1 MPGKKIDRRSF
12 LVGAGATGIAAGAAA
27 SLPAS
32 ARAILLSSATAAIDH
47 AKLPKDFS
55 DNGTLIPDDGWHLWI
70 DKAAQWQEDEIFL
83 PEDMKL
89 ETLPVNSP
97 TGGWDAL
104 RAAANSADYAEVT
117 LPTTVEEHFWGR
129 YGTRSYTPD
138 EYRYASDDAVPQNG
152 AYVGVSWWW
161 RAIEIPKEYA
171 GQRISLHIRGARQR
185 AEVFLN
191 RRLVG
196 YSILEELPFDC
207 DLTGPANPG
216 GDNILAIRITN
227 PGGRYDWVDGGT
239 IEWRKVKFHRS
250 HGFGGLD
257 RGMVLSV
264 HGGDFRVGELWILNT
279 PRPKTIRVLY
289 RVAANGDRASQ
300 NDFSASY
307 EVIDA
312 VSGKRLQTTLEKE
325 KENQL
330 SWPEGVKSALIN
342 CPEAQLWDLGSP
354 KLYELRLVLTG
365 GAGAEF
371 SRTTLFG
378 FRWFGPEGLGENAI
392 FKLNGRRIKVYTAIS
407 WGFWGRNGLWPTP
420 DLAEKEVTAAKRL
433 GLNCLNFHRNVGKED
448 VFRAQDRLGLLRYME
463 PGGGREAVPALPGN
477 GSASAPAAAAPPD
490 SDAERFVRRYMKAK
504 CVAMVRAFR
513 SHPSLIEYCL
523 QNEINADLKNP
534 ETIEILDAMRAE
546 DPSRS
551 IVLNDGFVAR
561 GAAQAWYAP
570 YDDKLHRSDQ
580 EEAGGWWIN
589 HQGAGD
595 QWYDEFY
602 KDPQHFTYREPRR
615 AQLVEFGE
623 MEGCAVPDN
632 HSLMIEQIEK
642 STGMSYDLA
651 DHKAIVAG
659 YDAFLDRWEFRKAF
673 PAATDVFLA
682 IGRKSYESWQQYLEN
697 IRLCDEVDFAAI
709 SGWESTAIENHSGI
723 VDSLRNFKSD
733 PELISSSLLPV
744 RPVAKQRSLVTG
756 TGDSAT
762 FDIWLLNDTD
772 LQLSGELIF
781 SVVDPQGRTSEL
793 GRFPVPKHV
802 SSQFSYLLKEAFATP
817 PLKIEGLYRF
827 KLEITSHPLSTNTRE
842 IWVANPNPRKHAKPL
857 EIGVSGVT
865 PELRKRLAAL
875 GEVSDFAPDKHFDV
889 LVSCGLGA
897 NTTISGEA
905 GDDASLDAPSATAT
919 PATPAT
925 AATNARPARP
935 LEPGEAAPIAVPGKL
950 SDAMMDAVRA
960 GTPLLVMAQADSLAH
975 GVATQLATAGAFEY
989 HGLVGVLRAPWMGVW
1004 YIVREHPVYAGLPVN
1019 CAMGIFYQAKGRQ
1032 ANGLLVDNKT
1042 GCAPVEVITGYSRD
1056 HDRNV
1061 GAGTFAAKL
1070 GAGRILFQRVPELT
1084 PVFEQRVLANAV
1096 NWLAANRNNAAAG

>member
-1 MPGKKIDRRSF
+1 MPGKKINRRKF

-32 ARAILLSSATAAIDH
+32 ARAILWSTVFSSGDRAT
-47 AKLPKDFS
+47 LPGNFY
-55 DNGTLIPDDGWHLWI
+55 DNGTLVPDDGWHLWI
-70 DKAAQWQEDEIFL
+70 DKAAQWQDDEIFL
-83 PEDMKL
+83 PENVKL
-89 ETLPVNSP
+89 ETLPMNP
-97 TGGWDAL
+97 PAGGWEAL
-104 RAAANSADYAEVT
+104 HSAPNSADHAGVT

-138 EYRYASDDAVPQNG
+138 EYRYAADDAVPQNG

-161 RAIEIPKEYA
+161 RAIDIPQDYK
-171 GQRISLHIRGARQR
+171 GKRIFLHIRGARQR

-191 RRLVG
+191 GKLVG

-207 DLTGPANPG
+207 DLTAAANPG
-216 GDNILAIRITN
+216 GENTLAIRITN

-239 IEWRKVKFHRS
+239 IQWGKVKFHRS

-257 RGMVLSV
+257 RGMVLSA
-264 HGGDFRVGELWILNT
+264 HEGAFRISELWALNT
-279 PRPKTIRVLY
+279 PQPKTIRVLH
-289 RVAANGDRASQ
+289 RVAANGSPAPQD
-300 NDFSASY
+300 DFGVSY
-307 EVIDA
+307 EVVDP
-312 VSGKRLQTTLEKE
+312 VNGKRLQTIS
-325 KENQL
+325 END
-330 SWPEGVKSALIN
+330 SADKRTWPEGVKSALIT
-342 CPEAQLWDLGSP
+342 CADAELWDLDSP
-354 KLYELRLVLTG
+354 KLYELRVVVTG
-365 GAGAEF
+365 ADGKKF
-371 SRTTLFG
+371 SRTATFG

-392 FKLNGRRIKVYTAIS
+392 FRLNGRRIKVYTAIS

-420 DLAEKEVTAAKRL
+420 ELAEKEVKVAKQL

-448 VFRAQDRLGLLRYME
+448 VFRAHDRHGLLRYME
-463 PGGGREAVPALPGN
+463 PGGGKEAVIALPGN
-477 GSASAPAAAAPPD
+477 GSASAPAAAPQTD
-490 SDAERFVRRYMKAK
+490 SDADRFVRRYMKAK

-534 ETIEILDAMRAE
+534 ETIEILNAMRAE
-546 DPSRS
+546 DPSRC

-602 KDPQHFTYREPRR
+602 KDPRNFTYREPRR

-659 YDAFLDRWEFRKAF
+659 YDAFLDRWGFRKAF
-673 PAATDVFLA
+673 PTAGHVFLA

-697 IRLCDEVDFAAI
+697 VRLCDEVDFAAI

-723 VDSLRNFKSD
+723 VDNLRNFKSD
-733 PELISSSLLPV
+733 PILISSSLLPV
-744 RPVAKQRSLVTG
+744 RPVLKQRALVTAAG
-756 TGDSAT
+756 AVAV
-762 FDIWLLNDTD
+762 FDVWLLNDTD
-772 LQLSGELIF
+772 AQLEGELILA
-781 SVVDPQGRTSEL
+781 VVDPKGNRNEL
-793 GRFPVPKHV
+793 GRYPAPKHV
-802 SSQFSYLLKEAFATP
+802 ENQFSYLLKEAFTTA
-817 PLKIEGLYRF
+817 PLETEGLYRF
-827 KLEITSHPLSTNTRE
+827 TLAITSHPASTMTRE
-842 IWVANPNPRKHAKPL
+842 IWVANPNPYAHAKPL
-857 EIGVSGVT
+857 AIGVSGVT
-865 PELRKRLAAL
+865 PELRQQLAVLGDVVDFDPQKRY
-875 GEVSDFAPDKHFDV
+875 DV
-889 LVSCGLGA
+889 LVSCGAGENA
-897 NTTISGEA
+897 TISNEA
-905 GDDASLDAPSATAT
+905 GDDANLDAPSA
-919 PATPAT
+919 
-925 AATNARPARP
+925 AAAPRRPARP

-950 SDAMMDAVRA
+950 SDALMSAVRA

-975 GVATQLATAGAFEY
+975 GVATQLAAAGAFDY
-989 HGLVGVLRAPWMGVW
+989 HGPVGDFRAPWMGTW
-1004 YIVREHPVYAGLPVN
+1004 YIVREHPVYSGLPVN
-1019 CAMGIFYQAKGRQ
+1019 CAMGLFYQAKGRQ
-1032 ANGLLVDNKT
+1032 SNGLLIDSKT
-1042 GCAPVEVITGYSRD
+1042 RSAPVEVITGYSRD

-1061 GAGTFAAKL
+1061 GAGTFVAKL
-1070 GAGRILFQRVPELT
+1070 GAGQILFQRVPEMT
-1084 PVFEQRVLANAV
+1084 PVFEKRFLANAV
-1096 NWLAANRNNAAAG
+1096 NWLARSENAHS

>member
-12 LVGAGATGIAAGAAA
+12 LVGAGAAGIAAGAAA

-32 ARAILLSSATAAIDH
+32 ARAILLSSASTATDQATIREN
-47 AKLPKDFS
+47 FS

-70 DKAAQWQEDEIFL
+70 DQAAQWQDDEIFL
-83 PEDMKL
+83 PEDVKL
-89 ETLPVNSP
+89 ETLPVNPP

-104 RAAANSADYAEVT
+104 HAVAANSADYAAVT
-117 LPTTVEEHFWGR
+117 LPTTVEEHFWGH

-171 GQRISLHIRGARQR
+171 GRRISLHIRGTRQR

-191 RRLVG
+191 RKLVG

-207 DLTGPANPG
+207 DLTGAADPG
-216 GDNILAIRITN
+216 GENILAIRITN

-239 IEWRKVKFHRS
+239 IQWGKVKLHRS

-257 RGMVLSV
+257 RGMVLSA
-264 HGGDFRVGELWILNT
+264 HAGDFRVSELWVLNT

-289 RVAANGDRASQ
+289 RVAANGDHAPQ
-300 NDFSASY
+300 DEFSASY

-312 VSGKRLQTTLEKE
+312 ASGKRLQTTVENEKE
-325 KENQL
+325 DQP
-330 SWPEGVKSALIN
+330 SRPEGVKSALIC
-342 CPEAQLWDLGSP
+342 CPDAELWDLDAP
-354 KLYELRLVLTG
+354 KLYELRLVL
-365 GAGAEF
+365 ADANAAKF
-371 SRTTLFG
+371 SRTTSFG

-420 DLAEKEVTAAKRL
+420 ELAEKEVTAAKRL

-477 GSASAPAAAAPPD
+477 GSATAPAVPPQPD
-490 SDAERFVRRYMKAK
+490 TDADRFARRYMKAK

-534 ETIEILDAMRAE
+534 ETIEILNAMRAE

-570 YDDKLHRSDQ
+570 YDAKLHRSDQ

-632 HSLMIEQIEK
+632 HSLMIAQIEK
-642 STGMSYDLA
+642 TTGVSYDLA
-651 DHKAIVAG
+651 DHKAIVAA
-659 YDAFLDRWEFRKAF
+659 YDAFLDRWGFRKAF
-673 PAATDVFLA
+673 PTPADVFLA
-682 IGRKSYESWQQYLEN
+682 MGRKSYESWQQYLEN

-723 VDSLRNFKSD
+723 VDNLRNFKSD
-733 PELISSSLLPV
+733 ANLISSSLLPV
-744 RPVAKQRSLVTG
+744 RPVAKQRSLVTAA
-756 TGDSAT
+756 GDSAT
-762 FDIWLLNDTD
+762 FDIWLLNDID
-772 LQLSGELIF
+772 AQLDGELIL
-781 SVVDPQGRTSEL
+781 SVVDPRGKTSEL

-802 SSQFSYLLKEAFATP
+802 QSQFSYLLKEAFVTP
-817 PLKIEGLYRF
+817 PLKSEGLYRF

-842 IWVANPNPRKHAKPL
+842 IWVANPNPYKHAKPL

-865 PELRKRLAAL
+865 SELRKRLSVL
-875 GEVSDFAPDKHFDV
+875 GEVSDFAPGTHYDL
-889 LVSCGLGA
+889 LVSCGIGE
-897 NTTISGEA
+897 NTTISSEA
-905 GDDASLDAPSATAT
+905 GDDASLDAPSASATTATAAT
-919 PATPAT
+919 PAT
-925 AATNARPARP
+925 PARP

-950 SDAMMDAVRA
+950 SDTVMDAVRA

-975 GVATQLATAGAFEY
+975 GVATQLAAAGAFEY
-989 HGLVGVLRAPWMGVW
+989 RGLVGILRAPWMGNW
-1004 YIVREHPVYAGLPVN
+1004 YIVREHPVYAGLPAN
-1019 CAMGIFYQAKGRQ
+1019 CAMGIFYQARGRQ
-1032 ANGLLVDNKT
+1032 ANGLLIENKN
-1042 GCAPVEVITGYSRD
+1042 GAEPVAVITGYSRD
-1056 HDRNV
+1056 HDRNI

-1084 PVFEQRVLANAV
+1084 TVFDQRVLANAV
-1096 NWLAANRNNAAAG
+1096 NWLAANRNNAAAA

>member
-32 ARAILLSSATAAIDH
+32 ARALLLSSSSPAIDH
-47 AKLPKDFS
+47 ASLVQQFS
-55 DNGTLIPDDGWHLWI
+55 DNGTLIPDDAWHLWI
-70 DKAAQWQEDEIFL
+70 DKAAQWQDDEIFL
-83 PEDMKL
+83 PEDVKL
-89 ETLPVNSP
+89 DALPLNPPS
-97 TGGWDAL
+97 GGWGPL
-104 RAAANSADYAEVT
+104 RVAQNSADYAGVT
-117 LPTTVEEHFWGR
+117 LPTTVEEHFWGY
-129 YGTRSYTPD
+129 YGTRSYTPE

-152 AYVGVSWWW
+152 GYVGVSWWW
-161 RAIEIPKEYA
+161 RAIDIPKAYA
-171 GQRISLHIRGARQR
+171 GQRIFLHIRGARQR

-191 RRLVG
+191 RKLVG

-207 DLTGPANPG
+207 DLTAAANPG
-216 GDNILAIRITN
+216 GENILAIRITN

-239 IEWRKVKFHRS
+239 IQWGKVKFHRS

-257 RGMVLSV
+257 RGMVLSA
-264 HGGDFRVGELWILNT
+264 HDGDFRVGELWVLNT
-279 PRPKTIRVLY
+279 PLPKTIRVLY
-289 RVAANGDRASQ
+289 GVAANADRALQ

-307 EVIDA
+307 EVIDS
-312 VSGKRLQTTLEKE
+312 VSGRRLQTTLENE
-325 KENQL
+325 KEDQP
-330 SWPEGVKSALIN
+330 SWPEGVKSALIS
-342 CPEAQLWDLGSP
+342 CPDAELWDLGAP
-354 KLYELRLVLTG
+354 KLYELRLTLTD
-365 GAGAEF
+365 ANATKF
-371 SRTTLFG
+371 SRSTSFG

-392 FKLNGRRIKVYTAIS
+392 FKLNGRRVKVYTAIS

-420 DLAEKEVTAAKRL
+420 ELAEKEVTAAKRL

-463 PGGGREAVPALPGN
+463 PGGGREAVIALPGN
-477 GSASAPAAAAPPD
+477 GSAAAAAAPAPPD
-490 SDAERFVRRYMKAK
+490 SDADRFVRRYMKAK

-534 ETIEILDAMRAE
+534 ETIEILLAMRAE

-570 YDDKLHRSDQ
+570 YDAKLHRSDE

-602 KDPQHFTYREPRR
+602 KDPRNFTYREPRR
-615 AQLVEFGE
+615 GQLVEFGE

-632 HSLMIEQIEK
+632 HPLMIAQIEK
-642 STGMSYDLA
+642 TAGVSYDLA

-659 YDAFLDRWEFRKAF
+659 YEAFLDRWGFRKAF
-673 PAATDVFLA
+673 PTATDVFLA

-723 VDSLRNFKSD
+723 VDNLRNFKSD

-744 RPVAKQRSLVTG
+744 RPVAKQRSTVTAS
-756 TGDSAT
+756 GDSAT

-772 LQLSGELIF
+772 AQLDGELIL
-781 SVVDPQGRTSEL
+781 SVVDPKGDRSEL
-793 GRFPVPKHV
+793 ARYPVPKHV
-802 SSQFSYLLKEAFATP
+802 QNQFSYLLKEGFTTP

-827 KLEITSHPLSTNTRE
+827 KLEVTSHPLSANTRE
-842 IWVANPNPRKHAKPL
+842 IWVADPNPYKHAKAL

-875 GEVSDFAPDKHFDV
+875 GEVADFAPGDHYDV
-889 LVSCGLGA
+889 LVSCGIGE
-897 NTTISGEA
+897 NTTISSEA
-905 GDDASLDAPSATAT
+905 GDDASLDAPSASAASATT
-919 PATPAT
+919 PAPPSAI
-925 AATNARPARP
+925 PARP

-950 SDAMMDAVRA
+950 SDAVMDAARA
-960 GTPLLVMAQADSLAH
+960 GTPLLVIAQADSLAH
-975 GVATQLATAGAFEY
+975 GVATQLAAAGAFEY
-989 HGLVGVLRAPWMGVW
+989 RGLVGGLRAPWMGNW
-1004 YIVREHPVYAGLPVN
+1004 YIVREHPVYDGLPVK
-1019 CAMGIFYQAKGRQ
+1019 CAMGIFYQARGRQ
-1032 ANGLLVDNKT
+1032 ANGLLIENKT
-1042 GCAPVEVITGYSRD
+1042 GAEPVEIITGYSRD

-1061 GAGTFAAKL
+1061 GAGTFTAKI
-1070 GAGRILFQRVPELT
+1070 GAGRILFQRVPEMT
-1084 PVFEQRVLANAV
+1084 RVFDQRVLANAV
-1096 NWLAANRNNAAAG
+1096 NWLAAHRNNAAAG